1 MDAKVEK
8 LYKDV
13 TRIVADT
20 NISIDSLRGYLDE
33 SVEKIRVSINNKES
47 EIKQT
52 FETKSDG
59 MCQQLQKEIEAS
71 GFLLEQMIEQL

>member
-33 SVEKIRVSINNKES
+33 SVEKIRVSINNKEN

-59 MCQQLQKEIEAS
+59 LCLQLQKEIEAS
-71 GFLLEQMIEQL
+71 GFLLEKMIEQL

>member
-1 MDAKVEK
+1 MDAKVDM

-13 TRIVADT
+13 PRIEADT

>member
-1 MDAKVEK
+1 MDAKVDT

-47 EIKQT
+47 EIKQV

>member
-1 MDAKVEK
+1 M
-8 LYKDV
+8 
-13 TRIVADT
+13 
-20 NISIDSLRGYLDE
+20 
-33 SVEKIRVSINNKES
+33 
-47 EIKQT
+47 KQT

>member
-1 MDAKVEK
+1 MDAKVDM

-13 TRIVADT
+13 PRIEADT

-33 SVEKIRVSINNKES
+33 SVEKIRVSINNKEN

>member
-1 MDAKVEK
+1 MDAKVDT

-33 SVEKIRVSINNKES
+33 SVEKIRVSINNKEN

-59 MCQQLQKEIEAS
+59 MRQQLQKEIEAS
-71 GFLLEQMIEQL
+71 GFLLEQIIEQL

>member
-1 MDAKVEK
+1 MDAKVET

-47 EIKQT
+47 EIKQV

>member
-1 MDAKVEK
+1 MDAKVDT

-33 SVEKIRVSINNKES
+33 SVEKIRVSINNKEN

-59 MCQQLQKEIEAS
+59 LCLQLQKEIEAS
-71 GFLLEQMIEQL
+71 GFLLEKMIEQL

>member
-1 MDAKVEK
+1 MDAKVDT

>member
-1 MDAKVEK
+1 MDAKVDT

-47 EIKQT
+47 EIKQV
-52 FETKSDG
+52 FETKSDRR
-59 MCQQLQKEIEAS
+59 CQQLQKEIEAS
-71 GFLLEQMIEQL
+71 GFLLEQIIEQL

>member
-1 MDAKVEK
+1 MDAKVDT

-33 SVEKIRVSINNKES
+33 SAEKIRVSINNKEN

-59 MCQQLQKEIEAS
+59 LCLQLQKEIEAS

>member
-1 MDAKVEK
+1 MDAKVDT

-33 SVEKIRVSINNKES
+33 SVEKIRVSINNKEN

-59 MCQQLQKEIEAS
+59 LCLQLQKEIEAS